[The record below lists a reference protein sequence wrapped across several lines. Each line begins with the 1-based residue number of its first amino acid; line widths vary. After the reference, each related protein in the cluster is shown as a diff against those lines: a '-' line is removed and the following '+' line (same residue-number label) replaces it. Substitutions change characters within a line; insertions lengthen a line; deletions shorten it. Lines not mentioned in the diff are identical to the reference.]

1 MFREIRTLIL
11 STLVVFLVASLPAS
25 ASPGLWDSLFRV
37 KKVEPHRNTP
47 PPSPASPRDLAV
59 AQALSRAFAAVVKKA
74 GPAVVFIEVEKT
86 VVRKEPLPFP
96 FGPFPFDFFG
106 NDFMHRFFP
115 QIPRKFK
122 QRGAGSGFIVSPD
135 GLIFTN
141 NHVVEGADRVIVKL
155 ADGRTFRGKVVGR
168 DPQSDVAVLKIKGHD
183 LPTVPLGDSDKIQV
197 GEWVIAIGN
206 PFGLSHTVTVGVV
219 SAKGRSG
226 LGITD
231 YEDFIQTDAAIN
243 PGNSGGPLLNLRGEV
258 IGMNTAIFTRSG
270 GYMGIGFAIPI
281 NIVKLVAEQL
291 VKQGKVIRGWLGV
304 VIQDLT
310 PALAQEFGLESTE
323 GALVAQVMK
332 GSPADRGGL
341 RQGDVIVRYNGKP
354 VKNSSEL
361 RTFVGLTHPG
371 TTVTLGIIREGKPM
385 ELRITIG
392 EYPKKMEMSAI
403 APEIQKFLEE
413 LGFRV
418 QELTPQ
424 LAQELG
430 YNVRR
435 GVVISAVA
443 PGSPAAFAELRP
455 GLLIEEVNRHRVKSL
470 SDFYEAIKPSLKTG
484 RVLLLVRD
492 QHFRRFVVLSTR

>member
-1 MFREIRTLIL
+1 MSRLGKLITLWCL
-11 STLVVFLVASLPAS
+11 LFLIGSLPAS
-25 ASPGLWDSLFRV
+25 AEPGLWDSLFRV
-37 KKVEPHRNTP
+37 KKIQSGKASSAP
-47 PPSPASPRDLAV
+47 PASSEDLAA

-74 GPAVVFIEVEKT
+74 APAVVFIEVEKT
-86 VVRKEPLPFP
+86 VVRKEPHPFP

-106 NDFMHRFFP
+106 DDFMRRFFP

-141 NHVVEGADRVIVKL
+141 NHVVEGADKVIVKL
-155 ADGRTFRGKVVGR
+155 ADGRTFKGKVVGR
-168 DPQSDVAVLKIKGHD
+168 DPQSDVAVLKIKGHN

-243 PGNSGGPLLNLRGEV
+243 PGNSGGPLLNIKGEV
-258 IGMNTAIFTRSG
+258 IGMNTAIFSRSG

-291 VKQGKVIRGWLGV
+291 IKEGKVVRGWLGV

-310 PALAQEFGLESTE
+310 PALAQEFGLKKTE
-323 GALVAQVMK
+323 GALVAEVLK
-332 GSPADRGGL
+332 GSPADKAGL
-341 RQGDVIVRYNGKP
+341 KQGDVIVSYDGKP

-371 TTVTLGIIREGKPM
+371 TTVTLQIVREGKPL
-385 ELRITIG
+385 ELKVTIG
-392 EYPKKMEMSAI
+392 EFPKKTKISSA
-403 APEIQKFLEE
+403 APELEKFLEE
-413 LGFRV
+413 LGFKV
-418 QELTPQ
+418 QELTPEM
-424 LAQELG
+424 AQELG
-430 YNVRR
+430 YEVKE

-443 PGSPAAFAELRP
+443 PGSPAAFADLRP
-455 GLLIEEVNRHRVKSL
+455 GLLIEEVNRHRVKTL
-470 SDFYEAIKPSLKTG
+470 KDFYEALSLSLKTG
-484 RVLLLVRD
+484 RILLLVRD
-492 QHFRRFVVLSTR
+492 QQFRRFVVLSR

>member
-1 MFREIRTLIL
+1 MRKIGLKIL
-11 STLVVFLVASLPAS
+11 LLFFCLGLSGPSQAA
-25 ASPGLWDSLFRV
+25 PGLWDSLFKV
-37 KKVEPHRNTP
+37 KKVTP
-47 PPSPASPRDLAV
+47 EKEAPPQPLGRDLAV
-59 AQALSRAFAAVVKKA
+59 AQSLSRAFASVVEKA

-86 VVRKEPLPFP
+86 VVKKVPEGHPPFP

-106 NDFMHRFFP
+106 DDFMRRFFP
-115 QIPRKFK
+115 QLPRKFK
-122 QRGAGSGFIVSPD
+122 QKGAGSGFIVSPD

-141 NHVVEGADRVIVKL
+141 NHVVADADKVTVRLV
-155 ADGRTFRGKVVGR
+155 DGRSFKAKILGK
-168 DPQSDVAVLKIKGHD
+168 DPQSDVAVLKIEAKD
-183 LPTVPLGDSDKIQV
+183 LPTVPLGDSDGIEV

-243 PGNSGGPLLNLRGEV
+243 PGNSGGPLLNLKGEV

-291 VKQGKVIRGWLGV
+291 VKQGKVVRGWLGV

-310 PALAQEFGLESTE
+310 PALAEEFGLKKAE
-323 GALVAQVMK
+323 GALVAEVMK
-332 GSPADRGGL
+332 GSPAHRAGL
-341 RQGDVIVRYNGKP
+341 KAGDVIVGYNGKP

-361 RTFVGLTHPG
+361 RTLVGLTHPG
-371 TTVTLGIIREGKPM
+371 TAIDLEIIRNGKRQT
-385 ELRITIG
+385 LKVTIG
-392 EYPKKMEMSAI
+392 EYPKEGWQKAA
-403 APEIQKFLEE
+403 APELDQLLEKF
-413 LGFRV
+413 GFKV
-418 QELTPQ
+418 QALTPD

-430 YNVRR
+430 YDVKR
-435 GVVISAVA
+435 GVIISAVA
-443 PGSPAAFAELRP
+443 PGSPASMADLRP
-455 GLLIEEVNRHRVKSL
+455 GLLIEEVNRKPVKTL
-470 SDFYEAIKPSLKTG
+470 EDFYQALAVSQKTG

-492 QHFRRFVVLSTR
+492 QRFRRFVVLSLR